1 MSMARPYIKT
11 DWRSLAGSDEQTL
24 RGALVPV
31 MERYES
37 RIAALEL
44 ELRLRE
50 EQLRAERMKRYGPKG
65 DRLNDAQIELLELEP
80 SVELVE
86 ADKEADLPEAQKSLR
101 DRLVAARAELEEEKK
116 QAKQA
121 AKQAAKESKGTAPAE
136 IKCRGGRNMFPAH
149 LARVEQI
156 IPCLEAPEG
165 KLIGYDIKEEL
176 VVKPVEVFVRVIKRE
191 KRLVTDGI
199 NSAVFVP
206 APVPCLVPKGQLSDE
221 AIIALAIGKYCD
233 HLPIYRQM
241 EIWKRCF
248 GLEFSRSTAVRA
260 IMEMADVLQPL
271 AKHILTRILK
281 SPVVQADETRVMVL
295 QKEGKGHND
304 TAWFWQYSTG
314 KLVYFDF
321 RSGRGRDG
329 PGEILK
335 DFEGI
340 VQSDAYAGYNNA
352 APKALARAGCWA
364 HVRRKFVEAHNASPV
379 QSRCLH
385 SAHIIALIDLA
396 YVVEELARSMGL
408 EGEDRLAHRKKQQQ
422 ELKIANAFAAIE
434 EAVKS
439 SLPQSKLGKAC
450 AYALSNRKRLEV
462 FLSHGEVEIDNN
474 LCENAMRPLA
484 LGRKNW
490 LHLGDQDSGPRVAIL
505 STLLASAKRSNINPM
520 EYLTDV
526 VRVFVALK
534 DKKNPPVEILDSLLP
549 DRWVKPAVG
558 PVTAS

>member
-1 MSMARPYIKT
+1 MARPYINT

-50 EQLRAERMKRYGPKG
+50 EQLRAERIKRYGPKG

-80 SVELVE
+80 SVELAEVQ
-86 ADKEADLPEAQKSLR
+86 KEADLPEAQKNLR
-101 DRLVAARAELEEEKK
+101 DQLAAARAELEEEKK
-116 QAKQA
+116 QAKHA
-121 AKQAAKESKGTAPAE
+121 AKRAAKESKGSAPAE

-149 LARVEQI
+149 LPRVEQI

-165 KLIGYDIKEEL
+165 KLIGYEIKEEL

-199 NSAVFVP
+199 TSAVFVP
-206 APVPCLVPKGQLSDE
+206 AAVKRLVPKGELSDE
-221 AIIALAIGKYCD
+221 AIIALAVAKYCD
-233 HLPIYRQM
+233 HLPVYRQM

-260 IMEMADVLQPL
+260 IMALATTLEPL
-271 AKHILTRILK
+271 AKHILTHILK
-281 SPVVQADETRVMVL
+281 SPVIQADETRVMVL
-295 QKEGKGHND
+295 QKEGKGRND
-304 TAWFWQYSTG
+304 TAWFWQYSTR
-314 KLVYFDF
+314 KMVYFDF

-329 PGEILK
+329 PGEILGEF
-335 DFEGI
+335 DGI
-340 VQSDAYAGYNNA
+340 LQSDAYAGYNNA

-364 HVRRKFVEAHNASPV
+364 HVRRKFVEVHNASPV
-379 QSRCLH
+379 KSRCLR

-396 YVVEELARSMGL
+396 YVVEDLARTMGL
-408 EGEDRLAHRKKQQQ
+408 EGTERLAHRKKQQQ
-422 ELKIANAFAAIE
+422 ELRIANAFAAIQ
-434 EAVKS
+434 EAAKS

-474 LCENAMRPLA
+474 LCENAMRPMA

-490 LHLGDQDSGPRVAIL
+490 LHLGDQDSGPPVATL
-505 STLLASAKRSNINPM
+505 STLLASAKRSNINPL

-526 VRVFVALK
+526 VRVLLAQEDPAK
-534 DKKNPPVEILDSLLP
+534 PPVEILDSLLP
-549 DRWVKPAVG
+549 DCWEKPATE
-558 PVTAS
+558 PVTAI

>member
-1 MSMARPYIKT
+1 MSMARPYINT
-11 DWRSLAGSDEQTL
+11 DWSSLAGCDEQTL

-50 EQLRAERMKRYGPKG
+50 EQLRVEKMARYGPKG

-80 SVELVE
+80 SVELAE
-86 ADKEADLPEAQKSLR
+86 AEKEADLPEAEKNLR
-101 DRLVAARAELEEEKK
+101 ERLAAARAELEEEKK
-116 QAKQA
+116 KAR
-121 AKQAAKESKGTAPAE
+121 QAAKESRGLRPAE
-136 IKCRGGRNMFPAH
+136 IKCRGGRNIFPAH
-149 LARVEQI
+149 LPRVEQI
-156 IPCLEAPEG
+156 LPCLEAPEG
-165 KLIGYDIKEEL
+165 KLIGYETKEEL

-221 AIIALAIGKYCD
+221 AIIALAIAKYCD
-233 HLPIYRQM
+233 HLPVYRQV

-248 GLEFSRSTAVRA
+248 GLDFSRSTAVRA
-260 IMEMADVLQPL
+260 VMSLATALEPL
-271 AKHILTRILK
+271 AKHILAHILK
-281 SPVVQADETRVMVL
+281 AAVVQADETRVMVL
-295 QKEGKGHND
+295 QKEGKGRND

-321 RSGRGRDG
+321 RGGRGRDG
-329 PGEILK
+329 PGEILR

-340 VQSDAYAGYNNA
+340 LQSDAYAGYNNA
-352 APKALARAGCWA
+352 APRALARAGCWS
-364 HVRRKFVEAHNASPV
+364 HVRRKFLEAYNASPAK
-379 QSRCLH
+379 SRCTR
-385 SAHIIALIDLA
+385 SAHIIALIDRA
-396 YVVEELARSMGL
+396 YVVEDLARTMGL
-408 EGEDRLAHRKKQQQ
+408 EGDERLAHRKKHQQ
-422 ELKIANAFAAIE
+422 ELKIANIFAAVE
-434 EAVKS
+434 EAAKC

-450 AYALSNRKRLEV
+450 SYALSNRERLEV

-474 LCENAMRPLA
+474 LCENAMRPIA

-490 LHLGDQDSGPRVAIL
+490 LHLGDQDSGPKVAAL
-505 STLLASAKRSNINPM
+505 MTLLSSAKRSGINPF

-526 VRVFVALK
+526 VRVLLAQE
-534 DKKNPPVEILDSLLP
+534 DPANPPVEILDSLLP
-549 DRWVKPAVG
+549 DRWVNPAAVSL
-558 PVTAS
+558 TAG